1 MTDNNIR
8 RSGHIAASFTVL
20 MWGTTFVF
28 TKSLLVSFT
37 PIEILF
43 IRFLLGYLALWLVR
57 PRQLKTAGKQ
67 EELLFAAA
75 GLCGVTLYYLC
86 ENVALTFTLASN
98 VGVIVS
104 TAPLF
109 TALLAFR
116 FLGEERPGL
125 RFFLGFGAAIGGVAL
140 VSWGGGG
147 VSLDLRGDL
156 LSLFA
161 AFVWGIYSILTRKF
175 GALGYDNIL
184 CTRRVFFYG
193 ILFMIPTLFFMDF
206 HPQVSALLQGANL
219 FGILYLGLGAGAACF
234 VTWNLAVKRLGALT
248 TSVYIYLVPLV
259 TIVASAM
266 VLHERMT
273 LVSLLGMALILA
285 GLFLSQDWSGR
296 GKENHE
302 KTAAVSCGE
311 EENRV
316 N

>member
-1 MTDNNIR
+1 MSDNIR
-8 RSGHIAASFTVL
+8 RSGHIAAIFTIL

-28 TKSLLVSFT
+28 TKSLLVSFS

-43 IRFLLGYLALWLVR
+43 IRFLLGYAALWAVR
-57 PRQLKTAGKQ
+57 PRLLKTAGRR

-104 TAPLF
+104 IAPLF
-109 TALLAFR
+109 TALLSFR
-116 FLGEERPGL
+116 FLGEEKPGP
-125 RFFLGFGAAIGGVAL
+125 RFFLGFVAAIGGVAL
-140 VSWGGGG
+140 VSWGGSGG
-147 VSLDLRGDL
+147 VALDLRGDL
-156 LSLFA
+156 LSLFS
-161 AFVWGIYSILTRKF
+161 AFVWGVYSILTRKF
-175 GALGYDNIL
+175 GELGYDNIL

-193 ILFMIPTLFFMDF
+193 IVFMTPALLFMDF
-206 HPQVSALLQGANL
+206 HPQLSLLAQPANL

-259 TIVASAM
+259 TIVASAI

-273 LVSLLGMALILA
+273 PLSLLGMALILA
-285 GLFLSQDWSGR
+285 GLFLSQDWSG
-296 GKENHE
+296 GK
-302 KTAAVSCGE
+302 KAPQPE
-311 EENRV
+311 EAEAK
-316 N
+316 

>member
-1 MTDNNIR
+1 MSDNTR
-8 RSGHIAASFTVL
+8 RSGHIAACFTVL
-20 MWGTTFVF
+20 LWGTTFVF
-28 TKSLLVSFT
+28 TKSLLASFS

-43 IRFLLGYLALWLVR
+43 IRFLLGYFALWAVR
-57 PRQLKTAGKQ
+57 PRTLKTAGKR

-86 ENVALTFTLASN
+86 ENIALTFTLASN

-116 FLGEERPGL
+116 FLGEEKPGP
-125 RFFLGFGAAIGGVAL
+125 RFFLGFAAAIGGVAL

-147 VSLDLRGDL
+147 VALDLRGDL
-156 LSLFA
+156 LSLFS
-161 AFVWGIYSILTRKF
+161 AFVWGVYSILSRKF
-175 GALGYDNIL
+175 NALGYDAIL

-193 ILFMIPTLFFMDF
+193 LLFMIPALFFMDF
-206 HPQVSALLQGANL
+206 HPQLSALTVPANL

-259 TIVASAM
+259 TVVASAI

-273 LVSLLGMALILA
+273 LASLAGMALILA
-285 GLFLSQDWSGR
+285 GLFLSQDWHR
-296 GKENHE
+296 
-302 KTAAVSCGE
+302 TPAE
-311 EENRV
+311 EEAEV
-316 N
+316 K

>member
-1 MTDNNIR
+1 MSDNTR
-8 RSGHIAASFTVL
+8 RGGHIAACFTVL
-20 MWGTTFVF
+20 LWGTTFVF
-28 TKSLLVSFT
+28 TKSLLAAFS

-43 IRFLLGYLALWLVR
+43 IRFLLGYLALWAVR
-57 PRQLKTAGKQ
+57 PRPLKTARKK

-116 FLGEERPGL
+116 FLGEEKPGP
-125 RFFLGFGAAIGGVAL
+125 RFFLGFAAAIGGVAL

-147 VSLDLRGDL
+147 VALDLRGDL
-156 LSLFA
+156 LSLFS
-161 AFVWGIYSILTRKF
+161 AFVWGIYSILSRKF
-175 GALGYDNIL
+175 NALGYDAIL

-193 ILFMIPTLFFMDF
+193 ILFMIPALFFMDF
-206 HPQVSALLQGANL
+206 HPQLSALAVPANL

-259 TIVASAM
+259 TVVASAI

-273 LVSLLGMALILA
+273 LASLAGMALILA
-285 GLFLSQDWSGR
+285 GLFLSQDWS
-296 GKENHE
+296 K
-302 KTAAVSCGE
+302 KPE
-311 EENRV
+311 EEEAEV
-316 N
+316 K

>member
-1 MTDNNIR
+1 MSDNIR
-8 RSGHIAASFTVL
+8 RSGHIAAIFTIL

-28 TKSLLVSFT
+28 TKSLLASFS

-43 IRFLLGYLALWLVR
+43 IRFLLGYAALWAVR
-57 PRQLKTAGKQ
+57 PKLLKTAGRR

-104 TAPLF
+104 IAPLF
-109 TALLAFR
+109 TALLSFR
-116 FLGEERPGL
+116 FLGEEKPGP
-125 RFFLGFGAAIGGVAL
+125 RFFLGFVAAIGGVAL
-140 VSWGGGG
+140 VSWGGSGG
-147 VSLDLRGDL
+147 VALDLRGDL
-156 LSLFA
+156 LSLFS

-175 GALGYDNIL
+175 GELGYDNIL

-193 ILFMIPTLFFMDF
+193 ILFMTPALFFMDF
-206 HPQVSALLQGANL
+206 HPQLSLLAQPANL

-259 TIVASAM
+259 TIVASAI

-273 LVSLLGMALILA
+273 PLSLLGMALILT
-285 GLFLSQDWSGR
+285 GLFLSQDWSG
-296 GKENHE
+296 GKKAHQL
-302 KTAAVSCGE
+302 E
-311 EENRV
+311 EAEV
-316 N
+316 K

>member
-1 MTDNNIR
+1 MSDNIR
-8 RSGHIAASFTVL
+8 RSGHIAAIFTIL

-28 TKSLLVSFT
+28 TKSLLVSFS

-43 IRFLLGYLALWLVR
+43 IRFLLGYAALWAVR
-57 PRQLKTAGKQ
+57 PRLLKTAGRR

-104 TAPLF
+104 IAPLF
-109 TALLAFR
+109 TALLSFR
-116 FLGEERPGL
+116 FLGEEKPGP
-125 RFFLGFGAAIGGVAL
+125 RFFLGFVAAIGGVAL
-140 VSWGGGG
+140 VSWGGSGG
-147 VSLDLRGDL
+147 VALDLRGDL
-156 LSLFA
+156 LSLFS
-161 AFVWGIYSILTRKF
+161 AFVWGVYSILTRKF
-175 GALGYDNIL
+175 GELGYDNIL

-193 ILFMIPTLFFMDF
+193 IVFMTPALLFMDF
-206 HPQVSALLQGANL
+206 HPQLSLLAQPANL

-259 TIVASAM
+259 TIVASAI

-273 LVSLLGMALILA
+273 PLSLLGMALILA
-285 GLFLSQDWSGR
+285 GLFLSQDWSG
-296 GKENHE
+296 GKKAQQLEDAE
-302 KTAAVSCGE
+302 AK
-311 EENRV
+311 
-316 N
+316 

>member
-1 MTDNNIR
+1 MSDNTR
-8 RSGHIAASFTVL
+8 RGGHIAACFTVL
-20 MWGTTFVF
+20 LWGTTFVF
-28 TKSLLVSFT
+28 TKSLLAAFS

-43 IRFLLGYLALWLVR
+43 LRFLLGYFALWAVR
-57 PRQLKTAGKQ
+57 PRLLKTASRR

-116 FLGEERPGL
+116 FLGEERPGP
-125 RFFLGFGAAIGGVAL
+125 RFFLGFAAAIGGVAL

-147 VSLDLRGDL
+147 VALDLRGDL
-156 LSLFA
+156 LSLFS
-161 AFVWGIYSILTRKF
+161 AFVWGIYSILSRKF
-175 GALGYDNIL
+175 NALGYDAIL

-193 ILFMIPTLFFMDF
+193 ILFMIPALFFMDF
-206 HPQVSALLQGANL
+206 HPQLSALAVPANL

-259 TIVASAM
+259 TVVASAI

-273 LVSLLGMALILA
+273 LASLAGMALILA
-285 GLFLSQDWSGR
+285 GLFLSQDWS
-296 GKENHE
+296 K
-302 KTAAVSCGE
+302 KPAE
-311 EENRV
+311 EEAEV
-316 N
+316 K

>member
-1 MTDNNIR
+1 MSDNTR
-8 RSGHIAASFTVL
+8 RSGHLAAIFTIL

-28 TKSLLVSFT
+28 TKSLLSSFT

-43 IRFLLGYLALWLVR
+43 IRFLLGYFALLAVR
-57 PRQLKTAGKQ
+57 PKFLKTAGKQ

-86 ENVALTFTLASN
+86 ENIALTFTLASN

-104 TAPLF
+104 TSPLF
-109 TALLAFR
+109 TALLSFR
-116 FLGEERPGL
+116 FLGEEKPKP
-125 RFFLGFGAAIGGVAL
+125 RFFLGFAAAIGGVAL
-140 VSWGGGG
+140 VSWGGGAG

-156 LSLFA
+156 LSLFS
-161 AFVWGIYSILTRKF
+161 AFVWGIYAVLTRKF
-175 GALGYDNIL
+175 SAFGYDTIL

-193 ILFMIPTLFFMDF
+193 LLFMTPALFFMDF
-206 HPQVSALLQGANL
+206 HPEAAALLQPANL

-259 TIVASAM
+259 TIVASAI

-273 LVSLLGMALILA
+273 LISLFGMALILT
-285 GLFLSQDWSGR
+285 GLFLSQDWSG
-296 GKENHE
+296 GK
-302 KTAAVSCGE
+302 KAAETE
-311 EENRV
+311 EAEV
-316 N
+316 K